1 MKLVTL
7 LGFAAAAIS
16 TSGFLPQVIKGFVT
30 RKMDDVALWQPILLT
45 TGVTLWLI
53 YGVLLAEMPIIV
65 ANSIAIAFNL
75 IIIGQKLAYSVK

>member
-45 TGVTLWLI
+45 TGMTLWLI

>member
-16 TSGFLPQVIKGFVT
+16 TSGFLPQVTKGFVT

-45 TGVTLWLI
+45 TGMTLWLI
-53 YGVLLAEMPIIV
+53 YGVLLAEMPIII